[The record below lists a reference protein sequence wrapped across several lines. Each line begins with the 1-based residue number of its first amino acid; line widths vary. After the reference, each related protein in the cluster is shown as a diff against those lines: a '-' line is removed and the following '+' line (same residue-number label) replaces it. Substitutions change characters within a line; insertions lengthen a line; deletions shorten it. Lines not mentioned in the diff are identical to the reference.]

1 MKFMNTRTWNQYEVK
16 RRNKSLVLK
25 TINNHSSISRADI
38 ASQTGLNKGT
48 VSSLVSELLDE
59 DIIYESG
66 PGKSSGGRRP
76 VMLLFNN
83 ISGYSIGIDL
93 GVNYIL
99 GILTDLQGNICH
111 EEFIR
116 FENPTYD
123 FVKEELIS
131 IIDKLITSA
140 PDSTYGI
147 VGIGVGVPGLVN
159 NNGKILLA
167 PNLQWKNIYLREILT
182 NKYKIPIIIEN
193 EANAGAYGEKK
204 YGKGIK
210 SNHIVYVS
218 IGIGIGG
225 GLVLNEN
232 LYNGM
237 NGFAGELGHMSIQG
251 NGGKRCRCGRSGCWE
266 LYASEQALDE
276 YAKDLGIVKVN
287 EETFSLEYFL
297 DLAENGDERAIRLFQ
312 QLGYYIGIGLNNI
325 VNVFNP
331 EQIIIGGRIASAKKW
346 LVDPLDQQISQTL
359 WFQKKDLQLNFSKLA
374 SHSSAIGAAAFSTEA
389 FIQNHLEKV

>member
-182 NKYKIPIIIEN
+182 NKYKVPIIIEN